1 MAYCAMGEVDIVLI
15 LPDRVRII
23 KKYRLYLQVKIS
35 MLGSAYPFRG
45 CCYYIY
51 SYCFILFVT
60 SSYLL
65 IVTSLVVTSL
75 VC

>member
-1 MAYCAMGEVDIVLI
+1 MAYRAMGEVGIVLI

-23 KKYRLYLQVKIS
+23 KRRVPCLQVKIS
-35 MLGSAYPFRG
+35 MLSSANPFRG

-51 SYCFILFVT
+51 SYCFIMFVT

-65 IVTSLVVTSL
+65 IVTSDLL
-75 VC
+75 IIQ